1 MATIFQRGKAWYINI
16 SENGRRVVRSLG
28 TDERLARLRLD
39 EVKVNLERGKAG
51 FPVIEVKTLG
61 RRIEEHLG
69 AHSTGK
75 APKTIIRY
83 KGIARNIMDFFGPT
97 AQVDVAGL
105 RRYIQ
110 HRLDQGAKSK
120 TVNNEL
126 IYIRTIYS
134 DNGPGSHPFR
144 LVKNL
149 PTRDSKEIRFLVEDE
164 PRRLLAACSTGINR
178 ENWPDLEDYVAIYLY
193 SGMRL
198 GELAALAW
206 RDVTPAGLRITN
218 LKTFGKVRGDKYRLV
233 PIHAELAPI
242 LARRKKAGIDPPF
255 PPRHHNSLRRAIG
268 RAGVRAGIK
277 WPVGV
282 HTLRHTFTSA
292 LLLAGVDLYTLSKL
306 LGHSSQV
313 TTQIYAHLQPKGFQD
328 AVNRLKY

>member
-1 MATIFQRGKAWYINI
+1 MATIFQRGKAWYINV
-16 SENGRRVVRSLG
+16 SENSRRVVRSLG

-39 EVKVNLERGKAG
+39 EVRVNIERGKAG

-61 RRIEEHLG
+61 RRIEEHLV
-69 AHSTGK
+69 AHSAGK
-75 APKTIIRY
+75 APKTIVLY
-83 KGIARNIMDFFGPT
+83 KAYGRSFVEFFGAGARIDP
-97 AQVDVAGL
+97 AGL
-105 RRYIQ
+105 RRYIR
-110 HRLDQGAKSK
+110 HLLDSGAKSK
-120 TVNNEL
+120 TVNNKL
-126 IYIRTIYS
+126 IYIRTAYS

-149 PTRDSKEIRFLVEDE
+149 PTRDSKEIRFLADDE
-164 PRRLLAACSTGINR
+164 PRRLLAACSAGINR
-178 ENWPDLEDYVAIYLY
+178 ENWPDLGDYVAIYLY

-198 GELAALAW
+198 AELAAVTW

-218 LKTFGKVRGDKYRLV
+218 LKTFGKVRGDQYRLV
-233 PIHAELAPI
+233 PIHPELAPI
-242 LARRKKAGIDPPF
+242 LARRRKAGIDPPF
-255 PPRHHNSLRRAIG
+255 PSRHHNSLRRAIG

-282 HTLRHTFTSA
+282 HTLRHTFASA

-328 AVNRLKY
+328 AVNRLNY